1 MWIDTHCHLDAP
13 PFDQDRGDV
22 VREARLAGVEDA
34 LVCAGFASGFAKAR
48 DTAHA
53 ARWHYALGIHPLF
66 LPATAAD
73 IDQDVA
79 LLREAV
85 DNALADPR
93 FAAVGEIGLDG
104 YVKTL
109 DWELQTRLFS
119 EQLKVASD
127 FALPVSVHA
136 RHAADAAA
144 SHIKRLGVAQGV
156 IHAFNGSEVQAERF
170 LRLGFKLGFGGALLY
185 SGSRR
190 IRRIFAS
197 LGDEDFV
204 LETDAPDMPAPFR
217 RESADGRTHPADIA
231 RYAEEA
237 AALRGT
243 TAEVIAAQSRANA
256 LAAFPRL
263 GTPDFRR

>member
-13 PFDQDRGDV
+13 PFDKDRDAV
-22 VREARLAGVEDA
+22 TLEARRAGVEEA
-34 LVCAGFASGFAKAR
+34 LVCAGFASGFAKTR

-73 IDQDVA
+73 IDQNVA
-79 LLREAV
+79 LLRRAV
-85 DNALADPR
+85 GDALADPR

-109 DWELQTRLFS
+109 DQALQARLFS
-119 EQLKVASD
+119 EQLKVSRD
-127 FALPVSVHA
+127 FDLPVSVHA
-136 RHAADAAA
+136 RHAADAVA
-144 SHIKRLGVAQGV
+144 SHLKRLGVARGV

-170 LRLGFKLGFGGALLY
+170 LRMGFKLGFGGAMLY

-217 RESADGRTHPADIA
+217 RESDDGRTHLADIA

-243 TAEVIAAQSRANA
+243 TVEVIAALSRANA

-263 GTPDFRR
+263 GTLASC